1 MNSENNNTSDAYRLN
16 TILHR
21 GGNRGIIKPH
31 YQTYGKILRI
41 CTKTIYRQ
49 IPLIR
54 PYIWTKDKFYGPIF
68 GFSVFGGLISGK
80 RNILICNLLN
90 LLLLLFFF
98 CNN

>member
-1 MNSENNNTSDAYRLN
+1 MSTIFMNSENINTSDAYRLN

-49 IPLIR
+49 IPSIR
-54 PYIWTKDKFYGPIF
+54 HGRIYGQRTNF
-68 GFSVFGGLISGK
+68 MGLYSVCVCLGVLYPGRETF
-80 RNILICNLLN
+80 
-90 LLLLLFFF
+90 
-98 CNN
+98 